1 MIFASLHNALGLV
14 LKRKRMIFVYY
25 VINLAFG
32 LMIMHPIHG
41 ALTDAAGHS
50 LVGQHLAVKMD
61 MDFLLEF
68 IVKNSIAG
76 SPMLLL
82 VMTAGI
88 IYLAANLFL
97 SGGAYGVLATG
108 DVYSARLF
116 WENAG
121 RYFGRFLRL
130 FFWSLPLLGIFLC
143 IQFIETGLVRV
154 IWGSDPYQYITY
166 WGAWVKTGLAYAGL
180 LMYLMVLDY
189 GRIIIVLTDER
200 KTRNAL
206 WHALKFTFRKFFAAF
221 GLSSVVFLAGI
232 VALVIYNP
240 VADALSAPSALI
252 VFLLLMFQQFFVFV
266 RMGLRLTLYAGQMEL
281 YKVASLATEAGA
293 VSSPSLSAQPI

>member
-1 MIFASLHNALGLV
+1 V

-25 VINLAFG
+25 ILNLLFG
-32 LMIMHPIHG
+32 LMIMLPVRA
-41 ALTDAAGHS
+41 ALMDAAGYS
-50 LVGQHLAVKMD
+50 LVGQHLAVKID

-82 VMTAGI
+82 VMSAGI

-97 SGGAYGVLATG
+97 SGGAYGVLAAG

-121 RYFGRFLRL
+121 KYFGRFLRL
-130 FFWSLPLLGIFLC
+130 FFWSLPLLGVFFC
-143 IQFIETGLVRV
+143 IQFIETGVVRF
-154 IWGSDPYQYITY
+154 IWGSDPYQYVTY

-180 LMYLMVLDY
+180 LVYLLVLDY

-206 WHALKFTFRKFFAAF
+206 WQVLKFTFRHFFVVF

-232 VALVIYNP
+232 VAVALYNP
-240 VADALSAPSALI
+240 IVDALSAPSALI
-252 VFLLLMFQQFFVFV
+252 VFFLLIFQQFFVFI

-281 YKVASLATEAGA
+281 YKVASLSTDAGA
-293 VSSPSLSAQPI
+293 VSSPSLSAQPA